1 MIDLK
6 QPFTAELK
14 NMYININNN
23 NNNNNNNNI
32 KGILVQ

>member
-23 NNNNNNNNI
+23 NNNNNNNI